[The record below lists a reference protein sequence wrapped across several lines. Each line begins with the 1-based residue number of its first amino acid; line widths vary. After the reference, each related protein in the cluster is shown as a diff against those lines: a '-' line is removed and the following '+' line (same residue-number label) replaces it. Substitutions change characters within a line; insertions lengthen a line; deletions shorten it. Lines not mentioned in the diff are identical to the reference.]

1 MVVLLFTS
9 NKPHIGN
16 CFPSHRNRSSFKS
29 PLPAVLKPMG
39 DRPFA
44 CDQIGCTTRFAKMT
58 QLKQHKKDVHHIGVT
73 TWHFCPQPGCDYKHV
88 RFNEIKVHLAN
99 AHNIGIEWRHCRGGC
114 GLKFKRKS
122 ARNVHECAK
131 GHWPKP
137 RQPDMPAPAPVSGT
151 KRKGGPNYANV
162 PEYCHHVFLHEGGC
176 TGCYRHAFHEGEHRV
191 ETPPRRPGG
200 ETKVNFYPRKP
211 SDKVLPLAPDP
222 PVAPPAPVAALPAP
236 EPAVEVEVV
245 QPPVAPPPSAPAVEF
260 TPAIEVVSVEVV
272 DSRELE
278 RTKEE
283 LERTKAQLVQTTV
296 ALQQTTDEL
305 QLTKAKYAQDIGAYQ
320 KAFEKGNESIRKLKN
335 ELKQAEKDL
344 AQRTVELA
352 KEKAAFQQS
361 NAALASVTTR
371 LGNVWKT
378 LQTRNA
384 QLAERDAELAQAREA
399 LPGRAHGW
407 QRDESC
413 AGERPPDDLNSR
425 RRAPSAT
432 DDQQRCGKARCE
444 TASSSSNVALN
455 ATRPSHDAS
464 LPDSGSRQRVQP
476 APPAPVAAC
485 SRSSSSRSGSEEQQ
499 QRQSRERAHFFESAW
514 SCDGDE
520 SGGD

>member
-1 MVVLLFTS
+1 
-9 NKPHIGN
+9 
-16 CFPSHRNRSSFKS
+16 
-29 PLPAVLKPMG
+29 MG

-283 LERTKAQLVQTTV
+283 LERTKAQLVQTRV

-399 LPGRAHGW
+399 LRTSNAAVALRDKAAETKRGRPARARRLPSRQANPGGDAP
-407 QRDESC
+407 E
-413 AGERPPDDLNSR
+413 R
-425 RRAPSAT
+425 RRQSSA
-432 DDQQRCGKARCE
+432 DGKARIRQLQQQN
-444 TASSSSNVALN
+444 AALN
-455 ATRPSHDAS
+455 ATLHTRPPLMWNPINH
-464 LPDSGSRQRVQP
+464 QWP
-476 APPAPVAAC
+476 AAAAAAAAAGTAAAAVEGA
-485 SRSSSSRSGSEEQQ
+485 RPL
-499 QRQSRERAHFFESAW
+499 F
-514 SCDGDE
+514 
-520 SGGD
+520 

>member
-1 MVVLLFTS
+1 
-9 NKPHIGN
+9 
-16 CFPSHRNRSSFKS
+16 
-29 PLPAVLKPMG
+29 MG

-44 CDQIGCTTRFAKMT
+44 CDQIGCTMRFAKMT

-200 ETKVNFYPRKP
+200 ETKVNFYPRKA

-283 LERTKAQLVQTTV
+283 LERTKAQLVQTRV

-384 QLAERDAELAQAREA
+384 QLTQEKEAHLTTKAALAQRGAELAQAQEA
-399 LPGRAHGW
+399 LGTSNATVA
-407 QRDESC
+407 QRDTRLAETKQFYEKAMRESRQMFAKSEGIVKSQAATLQSALTTNHALMAR
-413 AGERPPDDLNSR
+413 AGEL
-425 RRAPSAT
+425 
-432 DDQQRCGKARCE
+432 QQQNA
-444 TASSSSNVALN
+444 ALN
-455 ATRPSHDAS
+455 ATLHTRPPLMWNPINHQWQQQQQQQQ
-464 LPDSGSRQRVQP
+464 RQQQ
-476 APPAPVAAC
+476 
-485 SRSSSSRSGSEEQQ
+485 EQQ
-499 QRQSRERAHFFESAW
+499 QRQSRERAHFFESAS